1 MADLPSGFW
10 SGWIIVVTLVSLA
23 AVAWLTWSLY
33 FSADAEQQP
42 EVEPV
47 WDHDLK
53 EGAKAPPMWWF
64 WLLFASLIFTLIYL
78 MLYPGLGGF
87 TGFLN
92 WSQGS
97 RVAQSYQNFERNFA
111 AIRQEIAMLSLAEM
125 QNDPQLMATA
135 ERIFARECAA
145 CHGPDG
151 RGQAALFPNLH
162 DIDWQ
167 WGAASEQIEQSIR
180 QGRQAQ
186 MIGWEPVLGEQGVQ
200 QVAEYVLLLGDG
212 GTDGSKVHPGKTVYD
227 QYCVACHGADGAG
240 NPLLG
245 ASNLADDTWLYGGD
259 LESIKTSVRDG
270 RFGIMP
276 AFANRLDDLQIKLLV
291 ALLAR

>member
-1 MADLPSGFW
+1 MADLPTGFW

-23 AVAWLTWSLY
+23 AVAWLTYSLY
-33 FSADAEQQP
+33 FSPDNEKHP

-47 WDHDLK
+47 WDNDLR
-53 EGAKAPPMWWF
+53 EGNNAPPMWWF
-64 WLLFASLIFTLIYL
+64 WMLFAALIFTLIYL
-78 MLYPGLGGF
+78 MLYPGLGSF

-97 RVAQSYQNFERNFA
+97 RVAESYENFEANFA
-111 AIRQEIAMLSLAEM
+111 DVRSEISALSLAEM
-125 QNDPQLMATA
+125 QNDLELMATA
-135 ERIFARECAA
+135 DRIFARECAA

-162 DIDWQ
+162 DVDWQ
-167 WGAASEQIEQSIR
+167 WGSSAEQIEATIR
-180 QGRQAQ
+180 NGRQAQ
-186 MIGWEPVLGEQGVQ
+186 MIAWQSILGDQGVQ
-200 QVAEYVLLLGDG
+200 QVAEYVQVIGEP
-212 GTDGSKVHPGKTVYD
+212 GSESHSGKAAYD
-227 QYCVACHGADGAG
+227 QNCVVCHAPDGTG

-245 ASNLADDTWLYGGD
+245 APNIADDIWLYGGD
-259 LESIKTSVRDG
+259 SESIVLTIRDG

-276 AFANRLDDLQIKLLV
+276 AFNERLDDLQIKLLV